1 MEKEI
6 IKPIK
11 FFKESKYEGYIC
23 FDDGTV
29 YSAKVKGGQG
39 SLDYNNLHEMKYGQ
53 DKDGYLDIC
62 ISYIDDISGKQIRKY
77 PRVHK
82 FVYETFNGEIP
93 EGYTVD
99 HIDNNKKKNWL
110 SNLQLLTIKE
120 NSIKRDMTHNFGN
133 RVQLQVYDY
142 NTNKSFIGTAN
153 EISEIYGVRPKDIKA
168 IYKRDDHEN
177 RSFGKLLNMG
187 INIKV
192 ENVEDIQKVL

>member
-1 MEKEI
+1 MDKEI

-11 FFKESKYEGYIC
+11 FFKESKYKGYIC
-23 FDDGTV
+23 FDDGTI

-39 SLDYNNLHEMKYGQ
+39 SLDYNNLHELKYGQ
-53 DKDGYLDIC
+53 DKDGYLDVC
-62 ISYIDDISGKQIRKY
+62 ISYIDEETGEQVRKY

-82 FVYETFNGEIP
+82 FIYETFNGDIP

-99 HIDNNKKKNWL
+99 HIDNNKKKNYL
-110 SNLQLLTIKE
+110 NNLQLLTVNE
-120 NSIKRDMTHNFGN
+120 NTLKRDMTHNFGN
-133 RVQLQVYDY
+133 RVKLKIHDY
-142 NTNKSFIGTAN
+142 NTDETFITTAN
-153 EISEIYGVRPKDIKA
+153 EAAEKYNVKPKEIKA

-177 RSFGKLLNMG
+177 RSFGKLLSMG